1 MMMTQRYIYV
11 TNLVIKVKNN

>member
-1 MMMTQRYIYV
+1 MMTQRYIYV